1 MFVFL
6 FDMQTNQHY
15 LPTAYIWASPIC
27 GTAQCHFDSRVDF
40 PFYAINHIALS
51 CPSPPF
57 TGPVKLANSA
67 RRYAKK
73 KTHSRLV
80 PSLWGCCAAERAITL
95 SISSHIIL
103 PAETHKHS
111 DTNITESSLAPLKSI
126 SCHMNS
132 NISTYEQ
139 KLSNLWVGQKSEK
152 QVMSAITK
160 NFQEMCEMSLGVKD
174 CS

>member
-1 MFVFL
+1 MWNSTMSFRFKSGFSL
-6 FDMQTNQHY
+6 LCHQPHRSELSIPSFHWPCEIGKLSQK
-15 LPTAYIWASPIC
+15 IC
-27 GTAQCHFDSRVDF
+27 
-40 PFYAINHIALS
+40 
-51 CPSPPF
+51 
-57 TGPVKLANSA
+57 
-67 RRYAKK
+67 KK